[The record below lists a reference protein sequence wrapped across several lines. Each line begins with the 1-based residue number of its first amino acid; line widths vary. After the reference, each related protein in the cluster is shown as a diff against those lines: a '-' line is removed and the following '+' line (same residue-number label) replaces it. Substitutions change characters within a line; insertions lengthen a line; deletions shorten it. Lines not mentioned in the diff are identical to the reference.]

1 MKNSKG
7 IKITGWVLTGL
18 IAAALIMSA
27 FMKIS
32 LNEMVLE
39 NAAKAGVEPST
50 FRIIGIV
57 ELLSVILF
65 VIPRT
70 GIVGTVLLAA
80 YFGGAIATHVF
91 SHEPIGTVI
100 GFEIVIC
107 LTAILR
113 FPELTQ
119 RLISGNK

>member
-32 LNEMVLE
+32 LNEMIVE

-50 FRIIGIV
+50 FRIFGIV

>member
-1 MKNSKG
+1 MKTSKG

-32 LNEMVLE
+32 LNEMVVE
-39 NAAKAGVEPST
+39 QAEKAGVEPST
-50 FRIIGIV
+50 FRMIGIV
-57 ELLSVILF
+57 ELFSVILF

-70 GIVGTVLLAA
+70 GIIGTVLLAA

-91 SHEPIGTVI
+91 SHQSLGAVI
-100 GFEIVIC
+100 GFEVVIC

-119 RLISGNK
+119 RLIKGNK

>member
-1 MKNSKG
+1 MKTSKG

-18 IAAALIMSA
+18 IAAALILSA

-32 LNEMVLE
+32 LNEKVVESAL
-39 NAAKAGVEPST
+39 KAGVEPST
-50 FRIIGIV
+50 FRMIGIV

-80 YFGGAIATHVF
+80 YFGGAISTHVF
-91 SHEPIGTVI
+91 GHQPLGAVI
-100 GFEIVIC
+100 AFEVVIC
-107 LTAILR
+107 ATAILR

-119 RLISGNK
+119 RLIKGNN

>member
-1 MKNSKG
+1 MKTSKG

-32 LNEMVLE
+32 LNEKVVESAL
-39 NAAKAGVEPST
+39 KAGVEPST
-50 FRIIGIV
+50 FRMIGIV

-80 YFGGAIATHVF
+80 YFGGAISTHVF
-91 SHEPIGTVI
+91 GHQPLGAVI

-107 LTAILR
+107 ATAILR

-119 RLISGNK
+119 RLIKGNN

>member
-1 MKNSKG
+1 MKTSKG

-32 LNEMVLE
+32 LNEMVVE
-39 NAAKAGVEPST
+39 QAGKAGVEPST
-50 FRIIGIV
+50 FRMIGIV

-70 GIVGTVLLAA
+70 GIIGTVLLAA

-91 SHEPIGTVI
+91 SHQPLGAVI
-100 GFEIVIC
+100 GFEVVIC

-119 RLISGNK
+119 RLIKGNK

>member
-1 MKNSKG
+1 MKTSKG

-32 LNEMVLE
+32 LHEMVVE
-39 NAAKAGVEPST
+39 QAGKAGVEPST
-50 FRIIGIV
+50 FRMIGIV

-70 GIVGTVLLAA
+70 GIVGTVLLVA
-80 YFGGAIATHVF
+80 YFGGAISSHVF
-91 SHEPIGTVI
+91 GHQPLGTVI
-100 GFEIVIC
+100 GFEVVIC

-113 FPELTQ
+113 FPELTE
-119 RLISGNK
+119 RLIKGNK

>member
-1 MKNSKG
+1 MKTSKG

-32 LNEMVLE
+32 LNEKVVE
-39 NAAKAGVEPST
+39 GAVKAGVEPST
-50 FRIIGIV
+50 FRMIGIV

-80 YFGGAIATHVF
+80 YFGGAISTHVF
-91 SHEPIGTVI
+91 GHEPLGAVI
-100 GFEIVIC
+100 AFEVVIC

-119 RLISGNK
+119 RLIKGNN

>member
-1 MKNSKG
+1 MKTSKG

-32 LNEMVLE
+32 LHEMVVE
-39 NAAKAGVEPST
+39 QAGKAGVEPST
-50 FRIIGIV
+50 FRMIGIV

-70 GIVGTVLLAA
+70 GIVGTVLLVA
-80 YFGGAIATHVF
+80 YFGGAISSHVF
-91 SHEPIGTVI
+91 GHQPLGTVI
-100 GFEIVIC
+100 GFEVEIC

-113 FPELTQ
+113 FPEITQ
-119 RLISGNK
+119 RLIKGNK

>member
-1 MKNSKG
+1 MKTSKG

-32 LNEMVLE
+32 LHEMVVE
-39 NAAKAGVEPST
+39 QAGKAGVEPST
-50 FRIIGIV
+50 FRMIGIV
-57 ELLSVILF
+57 ELLSVFLF

-70 GIVGTVLLAA
+70 GIIGTVLLAA
-80 YFGGAIATHVF
+80 YFGGAISSHVF
-91 SHEPIGTVI
+91 GHQPLGTVI
-100 GFEIVIC
+100 GFEVVIC

-119 RLISGNK
+119 RLIKGNK

>member
-18 IAAALIMSA
+18 IAAALILSA

-32 LNEMVLE
+32 LNEKVVESAL
-39 NAAKAGVEPST
+39 KAGVEPST
-50 FRIIGIV
+50 FRMIGIV

-80 YFGGAIATHVF
+80 YFGGAISTHVF
-91 SHEPIGTVI
+91 GHQPLGAVI
-100 GFEIVIC
+100 AFEVVIC
-107 LTAILR
+107 ATAILR

-119 RLISGNK
+119 RLIKGNN

>member
-1 MKNSKG
+1 MKTSKG

-32 LNEMVLE
+32 LNEKVVE
-39 NAAKAGVEPST
+39 SAVKAGVEPST
-50 FRIIGIV
+50 FRMIGIV

-91 SHEPIGTVI
+91 SHQPLGVVI
-100 GFEIVIC
+100 AFEVVIC

-119 RLISGNK
+119 RLIKGNN

>member
-1 MKNSKG
+1 MKTSKG

-32 LNEMVLE
+32 LNEKVVE
-39 NAAKAGVEPST
+39 SAVKAGVEPST
-50 FRIIGIV
+50 FRMIGIV

-70 GIVGTVLLAA
+70 GIVGTVLLAS

-91 SHEPIGTVI
+91 SHQPLGAVI
-100 GFEIVIC
+100 AFEVVIC

-119 RLISGNK
+119 RLIKGNN